1 MSLPASGRH
10 SSNGLHASNFTSRSP
25 QHHSSKDTTS
35 ERKIITNMRKTTAL
49 TLFLLTTFLLL
60 ASYIVWKRQGVLYYC
75 APSEITQTNL
85 GNVTTSLKESI
96 QWSEIKTRR
105 RPLDSTIHER
115 WIIVTSISMPTEQ
128 VKKLSTIEGWK
139 LIVVADSKTPENWKY
154 VIAPKVAYKYRVY
167 TCMTTRLNPQKSG
180 NQSALSH

>member
-1 MSLPASGRH
+1 
-10 SSNGLHASNFTSRSP
+10 
-25 QHHSSKDTTS
+25 
-35 ERKIITNMRKTTAL
+35 MRKTTAL
-49 TLFLLTTFLLL
+49 TFFLVTTFLL
-60 ASYIVWKRQGVLYYC
+60 ASYTVWKRQGVLYYC

-85 GNVTTSLKESI
+85 GGDVTTSLKEISI

-105 RPLDSTIHER
+105 RSLDSTIHER

-154 VIAPKVAYKYRVY
+154 VIASKVAYKYRVY
-167 TCMTTRLNPQKSG
+167 TYRVRLKKVDNFEMSRK
-180 NQSALSH
+180 L